1 MIFTVA
7 IPVYNDQN
15 TIRDCLDSVVN
26 QTVGEDKLEII
37 CVNDGSTD
45 KSGNILDEYMSKY
58 KFIKVIHQQ
67 NSGAPGRPRNKAI
80 EAATGDYIY
89 FLDGDDYLGP
99 EALEKMEE
107 K

>member
-45 KSGNILDEYMSKY
+45 KSGNILDEYMRDRKS
-58 KFIKVIHQQ
+58 VV
-67 NSGAPGRPRNKAI
+67 
-80 EAATGDYIY
+80 
-89 FLDGDDYLGP
+89 
-99 EALEKMEE
+99 
-107 K
+107 